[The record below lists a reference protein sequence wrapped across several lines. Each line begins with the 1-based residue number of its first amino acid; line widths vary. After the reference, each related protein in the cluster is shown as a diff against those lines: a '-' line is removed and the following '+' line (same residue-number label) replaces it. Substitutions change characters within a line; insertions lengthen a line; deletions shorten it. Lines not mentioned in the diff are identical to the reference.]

1 MLTNKLIKGYA
12 VAKHFQQTIVALSL
26 AKRLHEG
33 QYRMGGD
40 PYIIHPLKVCNTL
53 IACGMEDDTLLAA
66 ALLHDV
72 LEDCQDKLKNNGEE
86 FVREYGLS
94 PEVLEI
100 ITILTKES
108 GLSEKDLQ
116 VYFDGIKNNGKTLL
130 IKLSD
135 RLHNSS
141 TLYSFPYEKL
151 VKYID
156 ETDRFIILIADYGN
170 DYYPEYTNAIN
181 LLKSNI
187 FSLNRSMRIM
197 LEKSETEINF
207 LKKEIKEL
215 KQDIE
220 ILKKNK

>member
-1 MLTNKLIKGYA
+1 M
-12 VAKHFQQTIVALSL
+12 

-33 QYRMGGD
+33 QYRRGGD
-40 PYIIHPLKVCNTL
+40 LYIIHPLKVCNTL

-156 ETDRFIILIADYGN
+156 ETYRFIIPIADYGN